1 VNWKETTKQISST
14 SSKMRKFYSNP
25 KSFKHDGK
33 GGIDSERGGNSSKKD
48 SEVKNIVKQSSETYL
63 QTTH

>member
-1 VNWKETTKQISST
+1 
-14 SSKMRKFYSNP
+14 MRKFYSNP

-33 GGIDSERGGNSSKKD
+33 GGIDSERGGSSSKKD